1 MNKSTTIKKLMID
14 ILSDGDEHT
23 IGEIKHI
30 ISSQNNL
37 LLCKKSTLSVA
48 LSDMIKKKLVCRV
61 RTGVYM
67 LKMENESIKNGE
79 TCLDS
84 SEKILLQQW
93 RDFSEMKIVDANYE
107 MDVEEFIENKK
118 IYELSKEVERMIIS
132 RSEQL

>member
-1 MNKSTTIKKLMID
+1 
-14 ILSDGDEHT
+14 
-23 IGEIKHI
+23 
-30 ISSQNNL
+30 
-37 LLCKKSTLSVA
+37 
-48 LSDMIKKKLVCRV
+48 
-61 RTGVYM
+61 M